1 MFYLIGLGIWSD
13 KDISLR
19 GIEICKKADL
29 VCAELY
35 TAAWGGSLKNL
46 EKIIGKKIKLLERKD
61 LEEDSEKLILL
72 AAKKNSVVLLVPGDP
87 LVATTHSHLL
97 AEAKKAKIPFQIVHS
112 SSVYTAIAKTGL
124 QIYKFGRTV
133 TVPAPQKDYAPTS
146 FYDMIAE
153 YKKSGLHTLV
163 LLDIKMGT
171 KEGLELLLEIE
182 NQKKKNILSAASK
195 VIISSALGS
204 KNEKIIFGKVSDLTK
219 RDLKPPAVIIIPGN
233 LHFAEEEFLENL

>member
-1 MFYLIGLGIWSD
+1 MLYLIGLGIWD
-13 KDISLR
+13 EKDISLR
-19 GIEICKKADL
+19 GIEICKKADQ

-46 EKIIGKKIKLLERKD
+46 EKIIGKTICVLHRKD
-61 LEEDSEKLILL
+61 VEEEATKLILS
-72 AAKKNSVVLLVPGDP
+72 AKKNNVVLLVPGDP

-153 YKKSGLHTLV
+153 NKKSGLHTLV